1 METFAHR
8 TNPGRLAS
16 IVVVLVFIVLSGA
29 VFALAPEAR
38 ESNGPTAGLPDS
50 ADSTTVAALQRS
62 LPDSDVAPAIV
73 VVSRGG
79 EALSEDDRAAVA
91 DLTSDLGRFALGDA
105 VPPPTYADGGD
116 VGLVAV
122 PLSAATGSD
131 EIEDIR
137 AAVDD
142 ALPAGLTAEVTGGP
156 AFAADLENAFAG
168 ADVRL
173 LISTALVVAVLL
185 LVTYR
190 SPWLWLVPLVV
201 VAVGDRIAALAVA
214 TASQGFGY
222 DIDGSTTG
230 ITSVLVFGAGTNYAL
245 LLIARYREELRR
257 HEDRYSAMRAAWRQ
271 AAPAI
276 LASSGTVTLALL
288 TLSFADTP
296 SNRALGWSAAIGIVI
311 AVLFGLVAL
320 PAAMVLFGRT
330 LFWPFVPRRGQ
341 DDPAR
346 TGVWSRIGR
355 AVVARPRAFVAGS
368 LALLAVLTVGA
379 VGLDVGLTQ
388 NQRFRVTP
396 ESVQGQETLAQAFP
410 AGFAEPTVV
419 LATPDAAADVTGRI
433 SGVDGVS
440 SVAAGPSS
448 DRWTELDVV
457 LDGDRGSDRAADTV
471 ERLRAELGD
480 TALVG
485 GPDAQDLDA
494 AEAASHD
501 RLLIIPLVLLIVT
514 VILLVLLR
522 SVVAAV
528 VLVLTVLA
536 TYLTA
541 MGAGWFVF
549 THLFDFPAMDLPVP
563 LFSFI
568 FLVAL
573 GVDYNIFLA
582 TRAREEAAG
591 LPIAGAMTTA
601 LAVTGGVITSAG
613 VVLAAVFAVLGV
625 LPVVAL
631 TQIGVIVGIG
641 VLLDTLVVRSVLV
654 PALATVIGE
663 KFWWPVD
670 PTRGGYPGAMSDYE
684 TEQIEAIQN
693 VVDRVSSYQDG
704 ATDRVV
710 QEELRKGFDEVAV
723 EVEPDDVTKIAD
735 AIEAD
740 DGDVSVAELLS

>member
-1 METFAHR
+1 MEPFVDRSTGR
-8 TNPGRLAS
+8 SRPGRRAS
-16 IVVVLVFIVLSGA
+16 ILVVLAFVLLSGA

-38 ESNGPTAGLPDS
+38 ESNAPTAGLPDS
-50 ADSTTVAALQRS
+50 ADSTTVAALQRT
-62 LPDSDVAPAIV
+62 LPGSDVAPAIV
-73 VVSRGG
+73 VVSREGG
-79 EALSEDDRAAVA
+79 SLTATDRAAVDRLPSGPA
-91 DLTSDLGRFALGDA
+91 TYSD
-105 VPPPTYADGGD
+105 DGT

-122 PLSAATGSD
+122 PLPVTTGSE
-131 EIEDIR
+131 EIEGLR
-137 AAVDD
+137 ADVDR
-142 ALPAGLTAEVTGGP
+142 ALPDGVTAQVTGGP
-156 AFAADLENAFAG
+156 AFAADLQNAFAG

-173 LISTALVVAVLL
+173 LVSTALVVALLL

-190 SPWLWLVPLVV
+190 SPWLWLVPLIVV
-201 VAVGDRIAALAVA
+201 GLGDRIAALAVA
-214 TASQGFGY
+214 TASQAFGY

-257 HEDRYSAMRAAWRQ
+257 HDDRFTAMRAAWRQ

-296 SNRALGWSAAIGIVI
+296 SNRALGWSAAIGIVV

-320 PAAMVLFGRT
+320 PAAMVLFGRG
-330 LFWPFVPRRGQ
+330 LFWPFVPRTGQ

-355 AVVARPRAFVAGS
+355 AVVSRPRVFVAGS
-368 LALLAVLTVGA
+368 VALLAVLTIGA
-379 VGLDVGLTQ
+379 AGLDVGLTQ

-396 ESVQGQETLAQAFP
+396 EAVLGQETLARAFP

-419 LATPDAAADVTGRI
+419 LAKPGDAADVADRVE
-433 SGVDGVS
+433 GVDGVS
-440 SVAAGPSS
+440 SVRAGEASA
-448 DRWTELDVV
+448 RWASLDVV
-457 LDGDRGSDRAADTV
+457 LDADRGSDRAADTID
-471 ERLRAELGD
+471 RLRAELGD
-480 TALVG
+480 RALVG
-485 GPDAQDLDA
+485 GPDAQDIDA
-494 AEAASHD
+494 ASAASHD

-514 VILLVLLR
+514 GILLVLLR
-522 SVVAAV
+522 SAVAAI
-528 VLVLTVLA
+528 VLVLTVVA
-536 TYLTA
+536 TYVTA

-549 THLFDFPAMDLPVP
+549 THVFDFPALDLPVP

-582 TRAREEAAG
+582 TRAREEARR

-613 VVLAAVFAVLGV
+613 IVLAAVFAVLGV

-641 VLLDTLVVRSVLV
+641 VLLDTLVVRSLLV
-654 PALATVIGE
+654 PALAALIGE

-670 PTRGGYPGAMSDYE
+670 PARAGYPGRHE
-684 TEQIEAIQN
+684 
-693 VVDRVSSYQDG
+693 
-704 ATDRVV
+704 
-710 QEELRKGFDEVAV
+710 
-723 EVEPDDVTKIAD
+723 
-735 AIEAD
+735 
-740 DGDVSVAELLS
+740 

>member
-1 METFAHR
+1 M
-8 TNPGRLAS
+8 
-16 IVVVLVFIVLSGA
+16 
-29 VFALAPEAR
+29 
-38 ESNGPTAGLPDS
+38 
-50 ADSTTVAALQRS
+50 AALQRT
-62 LPDSDVAPAIV
+62 LPGSDVAPAIV
-73 VVSRGG
+73 VVSREGG
-79 EALSEDDRAAVA
+79 SLTATDRAAVDRLPSGPA
-91 DLTSDLGRFALGDA
+91 TYSD
-105 VPPPTYADGGD
+105 DGT

-122 PLSAATGSD
+122 PLPVTTGSE
-131 EIEDIR
+131 EIEGLR
-137 AAVDD
+137 ADVDR
-142 ALPAGLTAEVTGGP
+142 ALPDGVTAQVTGGP
-156 AFAADLENAFAG
+156 AFAADLQNAFAG

-173 LISTALVVAVLL
+173 LVSTALVVALLL

-190 SPWLWLVPLVV
+190 SPWLWLVPLIVV
-201 VAVGDRIAALAVA
+201 GLGDRIAALAVA
-214 TASQGFGY
+214 TASQAFGY

-257 HEDRYSAMRAAWRQ
+257 HDDRFTAMRAAWRQ

-296 SNRALGWSAAIGIVI
+296 SNRALGWSAAIGIVV

-320 PAAMVLFGRT
+320 PAAMVLFGRG
-330 LFWPFVPRRGQ
+330 LFWPFVPRTGQ

-355 AVVARPRAFVAGS
+355 AVVSRPRVFVAGS
-368 LALLAVLTVGA
+368 VALLAVLTIGA
-379 VGLDVGLTQ
+379 AGLDVGLTQ

-396 ESVQGQETLAQAFP
+396 EAVLGQETLARAFP

-419 LATPDAAADVTGRI
+419 LAKPGDAADVADRVE
-433 SGVDGVS
+433 GVDGVS
-440 SVAAGPSS
+440 SVRAGEASA
-448 DRWTELDVV
+448 RWASLDVV
-457 LDGDRGSDRAADTV
+457 LDADRGSDRAADTID
-471 ERLRAELGD
+471 RLRAELGD
-480 TALVG
+480 RALVG
-485 GPDAQDLDA
+485 GPDAQDIDA
-494 AEAASHD
+494 ASAASHD

-514 VILLVLLR
+514 GILLVLLR
-522 SVVAAV
+522 SAVAAI
-528 VLVLTVLA
+528 VLVLTVVA
-536 TYLTA
+536 TYVTA

-549 THLFDFPAMDLPVP
+549 THVFDFPALDLPVP

-582 TRAREEAAG
+582 TRAREEARR

-613 VVLAAVFAVLGV
+613 IVLAAVFAVLGV

-641 VLLDTLVVRSVLV
+641 VLLDTLVVRSLLV
-654 PALATVIGE
+654 PALAALIGE

-670 PTRGGYPGAMSDYE
+670 PARAGYPGRHE
-684 TEQIEAIQN
+684 
-693 VVDRVSSYQDG
+693 
-704 ATDRVV
+704 
-710 QEELRKGFDEVAV
+710 
-723 EVEPDDVTKIAD
+723 
-735 AIEAD
+735 
-740 DGDVSVAELLS
+740 